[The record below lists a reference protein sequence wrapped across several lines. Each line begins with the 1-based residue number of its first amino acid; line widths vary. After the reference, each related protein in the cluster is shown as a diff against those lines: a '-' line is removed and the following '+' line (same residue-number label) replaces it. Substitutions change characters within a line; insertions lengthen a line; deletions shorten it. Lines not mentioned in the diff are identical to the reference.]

1 MPISKDVKR
10 SEGFCPICKDAKED
24 VLFELTDR
32 NGGFVLAK
40 VCNKHYTRII
50 RSGFDLRRMSVVIS
64 LGLELN
70 PEGGLIRVN
79 DTDYHITRAKKVHQ
93 WSESHDAEKV
103 EAIEE
108 EKPKKA
114 KPAPVVPIEKPMDL
128 PVEVKESPLLGEF
141 IKEDPGGR
149 RGRKA

>member
-1 MPISKDVKR
+1 MPISNRVQR
-10 SEGFCPICKDAKED
+10 SVGICSVCKGAKEEI
-24 VLFELTDR
+24 LFDLTDR
-32 NGGFVLAK
+32 NGGFVLAR
-40 VCNKHYTRII
+40 VCNKHYTKII
-50 RSGFDLRRMSVVIS
+50 RSGFDLRRMSVIMA

-70 PEGGLIRVN
+70 PDGGIIRVN
-79 DTDYHITRAKKVHQ
+79 NVDYHITRAEGVDQ

-108 EKPKKA
+108 EKPKKD

-128 PVEVKESPLLGEF
+128 PVEVKESLLLGEF